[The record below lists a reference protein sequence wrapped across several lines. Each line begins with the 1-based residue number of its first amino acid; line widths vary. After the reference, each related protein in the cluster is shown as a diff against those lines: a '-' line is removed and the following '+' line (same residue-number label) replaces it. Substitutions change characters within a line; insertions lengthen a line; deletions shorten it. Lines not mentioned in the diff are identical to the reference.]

1 MHASI
6 IKQMTDSTHEGVNAT
21 FAELLAQRQFMRFW
35 LARIFGVSGH
45 QMLMLAI
52 SWQLYELTDSAWD
65 LGLVGLIQ
73 FVPALIMALPAGQV
87 VDRLHRGRIF
97 ATCMLVLATVAIVL
111 GVNTSNGQVTRELI
125 FTMAFVMGL
134 TRAFQMPAQQA
145 ITPLLV
151 PKALFQRAIAMSST
165 GVEVSVIGGPA
176 LGGFLYLSGPLT
188 VYTVCAVL
196 FACSTWLTLWVRYDH
211 VVRPQSIGWQSL
223 FAGVAFVWERKLLLG
238 AISLDL
244 FAVLLGGAT
253 ALLPIFARDIL
264 HVGPDGLG
272 LLRSAPAAGA
282 LCMSVVMT
290 RWPIKRHVGYKLLAA
305 VAVFGAASVVFGLSE
320 HFVLSL
326 VALAVCGAADNI
338 SVVTRLT
345 LMQLETPDDMR
356 GRVAAVNGV
365 FIGASNELG
374 EFESGVT
381 AALWGPVAS
390 VVAGG
395 VGTIM
400 VALAWFKLFPDLAHR
415 DKL

>member
-1 MHASI
+1 MYAFALHRQSG
-6 IKQMTDSTHEGVNAT
+6 MTST
-21 FAELLAQRQFMRFW
+21 FSDLLAQRQFMRFW
-35 LARIFGVSGH
+35 LARICGISAH

-52 SWQLYELTDSAWD
+52 SWHMYELTGSAWD
-65 LGLVGLIQ
+65 LGLVGLFQ
-73 FVPALIMALPAGQV
+73 FIPALVMALPAGHV

-97 ATCMLVLATVAIVL
+97 ATCMLVLAMVAVLL
-111 GVNTSNGQVTRELI
+111 GVATWRGQASRELI
-125 FTMAFVMGL
+125 FAVAWVLGL

-151 PKALFQRAIAMSST
+151 PKALFQRAIALSST
-165 GVEVSVIGGPA
+165 GVEVAVICGPA
-176 LGGFLYLSGPLT
+176 LGGFLYLSGALT
-188 VYTVCAVL
+188 VYSACAVL
-196 FACSTWLTLWVRYDH
+196 FSLSMLLTLWVRYEH
-211 VVRPQSIGWQSL
+211 VVRHNSLSWSSL
-223 FAGVAFVWERKLLLG
+223 FAGVAFVWERKVLLG

-272 LLRSAPAAGA
+272 LLRAAPAAGA
-282 LCMSVVMT
+282 LCMSVVIT
-290 RWPIKRHVGYKLLAA
+290 RWPIQRHVGYKLLSA
-305 VAVFGAASVVFGLSE
+305 VAVFGLALIVFGMSDS
-320 HFVLSL
+320 FVLSM
-326 VALAVCGAADNI
+326 VALAVSGAADNI

-374 EFESGVT
+374 EFESGLT
-381 AALWGPVAS
+381 AALWGPVVS

-395 VGTIM
+395 MGTVMI
-400 VALAWFKLFPDLAHR
+400 AAAWLKLFPDLAKR
-415 DKL
+415 NTL

>member
-1 MHASI
+1 
-6 IKQMTDSTHEGVNAT
+6 MTSS
-21 FAELLAQRQFMRFW
+21 FSELLAQRQFMRFW
-35 LARIFGVSGH
+35 LARIFGVSAH

-52 SWQLYELTDSAWD
+52 SWHMYELTGSAWD
-65 LGLVGLIQ
+65 LGLVGLFQ
-73 FVPALIMALPAGQV
+73 FIPALVMALPAGHV
-87 VDRLHRGRIF
+87 IDRLHRGRIF
-97 ATCMLVLATVAIVL
+97 ATCMLVLALVAVVL
-111 GVNTSNGQVTRELI
+111 GVATWRGQASRELI
-125 FTMAFVMGL
+125 FVVAWVLGV

-151 PKALFQRAIAMSST
+151 PKHLFQRAIVLSST

-176 LGGFLYLSGPLT
+176 IGGVLYLTGALT
-188 VYTVCAVL
+188 VYSVCAVL
-196 FACSTWLTLWVRYDH
+196 FTLSMLLTLWVRYEH
-211 VVRPQSIGWQSL
+211 VVRHNSLSWQSL
-223 FAGVAFVWERKLLLG
+223 FAGVAFVWERKVLLG

-272 LLRSAPAAGA
+272 LLRAAPAAGA
-282 LCMSVVMT
+282 LCMSIIIT
-290 RWPIKRHVGYKLLAA
+290 RWPIQRQVGYKLLAA
-305 VAVFGAASVVFGLSE
+305 VAVFGLASSVFGISDS
-320 HFVLSL
+320 FVLSL
-326 VALAVCGAADNI
+326 AALAVTGAADNI

-345 LMQLETPDDMR
+345 LMQLETPDEMR

-374 EFESGVT
+374 EFESGLT

-395 VGTIM
+395 AGTVLI
-400 VALAWFKLFPDLAHR
+400 AASWLKLFPALARR
-415 DKL
+415 DRL

>member
-1 MHASI
+1 
-6 IKQMTDSTHEGVNAT
+6 MTSS
-21 FAELLAQRQFMRFW
+21 FSELLAQRQFMRFW
-35 LARIFGVSGH
+35 LARIFGVSAH

-52 SWQLYELTDSAWD
+52 SWHMYELTGSAWD
-65 LGLVGLIQ
+65 LGLVGLFQ
-73 FVPALIMALPAGQV
+73 FIPALVMALPAGHV
-87 VDRLHRGRIF
+87 IDRLHRGRIF
-97 ATCMLVLATVAIVL
+97 ATCMLVLALVAVVL
-111 GVNTSNGQVTRELI
+111 GVATWQAQASRELI
-125 FTMAFVMGL
+125 FVVAWVLGV

-151 PKALFQRAIAMSST
+151 PKHLFQRAIALSST

-176 LGGFLYLSGPLT
+176 IGGVLYLSGALT
-188 VYTVCAVL
+188 VYSVCAVL
-196 FACSTWLTLWVRYDH
+196 FTFSMLLTLWVRYEH
-211 VVRPQSIGWQSL
+211 VVRHNSLSWQSL
-223 FAGVAFVWERKLLLG
+223 FAGVAFVWERKVLLG

-272 LLRSAPAAGA
+272 LLRAAPAAGA
-282 LCMSVVMT
+282 LCMSIVIT
-290 RWPIKRHVGYKLLAA
+290 RWPIQRQVGYKLLAA
-305 VAVFGAASVVFGLSE
+305 VAVFGLASSVFGMSDS
-320 HFVLSL
+320 FVLSL
-326 VALAVCGAADNI
+326 AALAVTGAADNI

-345 LMQLETPDDMR
+345 LMQLETPDEMR

-374 EFESGVT
+374 EFESGLT

-395 VGTIM
+395 AGTVLIA
-400 VALAWFKLFPDLAHR
+400 VSWLKLFPALARR